1 MISNSNSQFLPP
13 VQENDF
19 LPPISRWTI
28 LGGLVMVSVLGVAV
42 LLASV
47 TKYRVTVKAQAV
59 VRPAG
64 ELRIVQAATEG
75 QVMNISVKENQ
86 SVKKGDRIATIDDSR
101 LQTKKNQLKNNI
113 QQSQL
118 QIAQIDAQILALNN
132 QIAAETDRNQRA
144 VASAEAELSRRQR
157 DYQDRKITS
166 KAEVEEAQANLKQ
179 AQAELQRAQVQL
191 KSTQADLRSTDFA
204 LKAAQSKRNRYQRVA
219 NSGAISKNQLEEAQ
233 LNVDQQ
239 KQAVEMQ
246 KAAVLAQQQAIE
258 QQKQAVEAARAK
270 WQRAQTALNP
280 SQAEVAIAQQ
290 GIAQEKAK
298 GSATLATLEKE
309 RQALIQQQIE
319 IKKQRERDDRELQQ
333 LELDLNQSTIT
344 ATADGTISKLNLR
357 NPGQTVRSGEEI
369 AQIVPSDVPLVIKA
383 AVPPQDKSK
392 LKPGQ
397 KVQMRVSACAY
408 TDYGTLKGVVSEI
421 SEDTIKPQ
429 ANSATATAPAT
440 ASSQQGGAVGTFYEV
455 KIKPDVLFI
464 GKGKNQCPI
473 QVGMEGRADIISKEE
488 TVLQFLLRKAK
499 LLAEF

>member
-1 MISNSNSQFLPP
+1 MEIVHVVAP
-13 VQENDF
+13 V
-19 LPPISRWTI
+19 RRR
-28 LGGLVMVSVLGVAV
+28 LGHALHVERHARAEV
-42 LLASV
+42 
-47 TKYRVTVKAQAV
+47 
-59 VRPAG
+59 PAG
-64 ELRIVQAATEG
+64 PADQRPVIQIAIFRHRSNLRRFSAPGSIVVVTP
-75 QVMNISVKENQ
+75 
-86 SVKKGDRIATIDDSR
+86 ATIFCRKVRKAGDAR
-101 LQTKKNQLKNNI
+101 LE
-113 QQSQL
+113 
-118 QIAQIDAQILALNN
+118 AQPDLAG
-132 QIAAETDRNQRA
+132 RA
-144 VASAEAELSRRQR
+144 VALLGDDHLGEAMHALHLGRPGRVRLVCGDVVVAGRKLRLARR
-157 DYQDRKITS
+157 DVIVFAVDEPHHVGVLLDR
-166 KAEVEEAQANLKQ
+166 AGFAQIRQ
-179 AQAELQRAQVQL
+179 HRALVL
-191 KSTQADLRSTDFA
+191 A
-204 LKAAQSKRNRYQRVA
+204 LFDRAAQ
-219 NSGAISKNQLEEAQ
+219 L
-233 LNVDQQ
+233 
-239 KQAVEMQ
+239 
-246 KAAVLAQQQAIE
+246 
-258 QQKQAVEAARAK
+258 
-270 WQRAQTALNP
+270 
-280 SQAEVAIAQQ
+280 
-290 GIAQEKAK
+290 
-298 GSATLATLEKE
+298 
-309 RQALIQQQIE
+309 
-319 IKKQRERDDRELQQ
+319 RERDDRELQQ

-440 ASSQQGGAVGTFYEV
+440 ASSQQGGAVGTFYEE